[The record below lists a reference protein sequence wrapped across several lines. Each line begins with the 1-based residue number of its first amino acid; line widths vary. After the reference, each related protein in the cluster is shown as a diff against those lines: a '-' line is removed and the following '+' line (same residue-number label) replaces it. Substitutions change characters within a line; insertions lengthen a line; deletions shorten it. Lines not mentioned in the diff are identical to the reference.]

1 MSFWFS
7 MALARTPAGV
17 FRSGKTFLIYLK
29 VLLLNTNPTN
39 FKELTIAV
47 GHWMVQLGIMWLPLD
62 LWFEC
67 QINLA
72 VLIILGNVQV
82 TATLSLAAA
91 CSSAGVVVLYAKDL
105 KICKSQI
112 NLPCNRFEI
121 SILFGFLTWL
131 LISISSHV
139 MFWIL
144 ASV

>member
-17 FRSGKTFLIYLK
+17 FRSGKKFLIYLK